1 MAVKN
6 NSSILK
12 AVSKPGRY
20 AGGEYGQI
28 LKDPTKVKA
37 RFAFCFPD
45 TYEIGMSNL
54 GVRLLYGA
62 LNRHEDIWCERA
74 YTPWVDMQE
83 KMREHQLPLTAL
95 ESGDPLNVFDFVA
108 FTLQYEMCYTNVL
121 NMLELAKIP
130 LRTSDR
136 GEDAPLIIGGGPCAY
151 NPEPIADFFDLFNI
165 GEGED
170 MLPAIVRLY
179 VRMKDEGRYTRQ
191 GFLREAA
198 KTIPGVYVPSLYTV
212 TYNEDGTIKA
222 YTPVED
228 GIPTKVEKQ
237 IIKDLDKV
245 YFPDKLVMPY
255 TETVHDRIMLEVYR
269 GCIRGCRFCQAG
281 MIYRPVREKSPDVLN
296 AQAKQLFDSTGYEEI
311 SLSSLSISD
320 YTQLEPLCDKLLS
333 WTDDNMVSLSLPS
346 LRVDSFN
353 KDLMNRIDS
362 VRSSSLTFAPEAGTQ
377 RLRDVINKNVR
388 EEDVLR
394 AVQVAFDAKKN
405 AVKLYFMN
413 GLPTETLEDLDGIA
427 ELADKVAEA
436 YYKNPNR
443 NKQRQVQVTISV
455 SCFIPKPFTA
465 FQWEAQDTM
474 EMLAEKQAYLKTKIT
489 NRHVRYQ
496 HHDAKVSR
504 IEAVLARGDRR
515 LGKALEIACQEG
527 FLFDAWDEY
536 FDYDKWMQVFEKAGL
551 DPAFYA
557 NRAFGL
563 DEVLP
568 WDIIDCGVTKEF
580 FLRER
585 AKAYEASTTPNC
597 REKCSGCGAN
607 KLGGVRAVCP
617 GCNNKN
623 DQTELQMPAQKSP
636 ITAWPKLET
645 PKTVRIKFRKV
656 GDTQYI
662 SHLDLQRTIARVLV
676 RAKIP
681 MWYTQGFNPHAKVM
695 FGLPLSVGTESECE
709 FIDLRIDR
717 DIPPSAVKE
726 QLNRELTSEMQVLE
740 AYEPT
745 SKFQDVVW
753 AKYEICLH
761 LAKADA
767 TLAKQ
772 LEELFASGP
781 IMMTKKTKS
790 GDKEIDIAAMIRSF
804 KAVYNEAHNEIR
816 ISTVLSAGGS
826 EHLNPEMLIK
836 AAKERLGILGENLA
850 EESYSI
856 LRTHVYLADG
866 VTEFR

>member
-1 MAVKN
+1 MSITN
-6 NSSILK
+6 QSSILK
-12 AVSKPGRY
+12 SISKPGRY

-28 LKDPTKVKA
+28 VKDPQSVKA
-37 RFAFCFPD
+37 RMAFCFPD

-62 LNRHEDIWCERA
+62 LNEHPDIWCERV

-83 KMREHQLPLTAL
+83 EMRQHGLPLTAL
-95 ESGDPLNVFDFVA
+95 ESGDPISHFDFVA
-108 FTLQYEMCYTNVL
+108 FTLQYEMSYTNVL

-130 LRTSDR
+130 LRAKDR
-136 GEDAPLIIGGGPCAY
+136 DDDAPLIIGGGPCAY

-165 GEGED
+165 GEGEE

-179 VRMKDEGRYTRQ
+179 IQMKEENRYTRKA
-191 GFLREAA
+191 FLHEAA
-198 KTIPGVYVPSLYTV
+198 KTIPGVYVPSLYEV
-212 TYNEDGTIKA
+212 TYREDGTINA
-222 YTPVED
+222 YTPIYND
-228 GIPTKVEKQ
+228 IPKKVTKQ
-237 IIKDLDKV
+237 IIKDLDQV
-245 YFPDKLVMPY
+245 YFPDQVVMPY
-255 TETVHDRIMLEVYR
+255 IETVHDRIMLEVYR

-281 MIYRPVREKSPDVLN
+281 MIYRPVREKSADVLN
-296 AQAKQLFDSTGYEEI
+296 EQAKKLFDSTGYEEI

-320 YTQLEPLCDKLLS
+320 YTELEPLCDKLLS
-333 WTDDNMVSLSLPS
+333 WTDDHMVSLSLPS

-353 KDLMNRIDS
+353 KELMGRIES

-394 AVQVAFDAKKN
+394 AVNVAFDAKKN

-427 ELADKVAEA
+427 ALAEKVAEA

-443 NKQRQVQVTISV
+443 NRARQVQVTISV

-474 EMLAEKQAYLKTKIT
+474 EMLAEKQEYLKTKIT

-504 IEAVLARGDRR
+504 IEAVLARGDRK
-515 LGKALEIACQEG
+515 LADALELACKEG
-527 FLFDAWDEY
+527 FCFDAWDEY
-536 FDYDKWMQVFEKAGL
+536 FDYDKWMDVFSRTGI

-585 AKAYEASTTPNC
+585 AKAYAEATTPNC
-597 REKCSGCGAN
+597 REACSACGAN

-617 GCNNKN
+617 GCAQAQPT
-623 DQTELQMPAQKSP
+623 DVPQTQLCDVQAY
-636 ITAWPKLET
+636 PKLET

-656 GDTQYI
+656 GDLQYI

-681 MWYTQGFNPHAKVM
+681 MWYTQGFNPHAKVI

-717 DIPPSAVKE
+717 DISPADVKK
-726 QLNRELTSEMQVLE
+726 QLNRELTNEMQILE

-745 SKFQDVVW
+745 SKFQDIAW
-753 AKYEICLH
+753 AKYEIGLH
-761 LAKADA
+761 SQSLNAEVAEQLQ
-767 TLAKQ
+767 TLYTQAP
-772 LEELFASGP
+772 LT
-781 IMMTKKTKS
+781 MTKKTKS
-790 GDKEIDIAAMIRSF
+790 GDKEIDIIPMIRTIR
-804 KAVYNEAHNEIR
+804 VIYNPDRAGEIR
-816 ISTVLSAGGS
+816 ISAVLAAGS
-826 EHLNPEMLIK
+826 REHLNPELLIK
-836 AAKERLGILGENLA
+836 AAKEHLGILSGDPTKEH
-850 EESYSI
+850 YTV
-856 LRTHVYLADG
+856 LRTHVYLDDAK
-866 VTEFR
+866 TEFR